1 MKNYF
6 LCLCIF
12 AKLWLK
18 QKALS
23 AFKTLYIHLYFS
35 IYIFKDLILPKKT
48 NTRSK
53 TFRVNF
59 NGKSMV
65 IEEAKSKQSAKTAT
79 GNPHKLEPTITPI
92 QLTSVFRKSRLEKKS
107 KSTQQQQPNQTV
119 ITQQP
124 QKPTQNI
131 SKITN

>member
-48 NTRSK
+48 NTRST

-79 GNPHKLEPTITPI
+79 GNPHKLEPTITPSNC
-92 QLTSVFRKSRLEKKS
+92 QKKS
-107 KSTQQQQPNQTV
+107 TRKKVQINATTATEPNCHYATA
-119 ITQQP
+119 TKTNP
-124 QKPTQNI
+124 KYLQNY
-131 SKITN
+131 

>member
-48 NTRSK
+48 NTRST

>member
-35 IYIFKDLILPKKT
+35 IYIFKDLILPKKPT
-48 NTRSK
+48 HVQQHFVSILMEKAWSLKKRNLNKAQKR
-53 TFRVNF
+53 R
-59 NGKSMV
+59 
-65 IEEAKSKQSAKTAT
+65 
-79 GNPHKLEPTITPI
+79 LEINNHPI

>member
-35 IYIFKDLILPKKT
+35 IYIFKDLILPKKPT
-48 NTRSK
+48 HVQQHFVSIWMEKAWSLKKRNLNKAQKR
-53 TFRVNF
+53 R
-59 NGKSMV
+59 
-65 IEEAKSKQSAKTAT
+65 
-79 GNPHKLEPTITPI
+79 LEINNHPI

-131 SKITN
+131 SKITNWS

>member
-18 QKALS
+18 LKALS

-35 IYIFKDLILPKKT
+35 IYIFKDLILPKKPT
-48 NTRSK
+48 HVQQHFVSILMEKAWSLKKRNLNKAQKR
-53 TFRVNF
+53 R
-59 NGKSMV
+59 
-65 IEEAKSKQSAKTAT
+65 
-79 GNPHKLEPTITPI
+79 LEINNHPI

>member
-35 IYIFKDLILPKKT
+35 IHIFKDLILPKK
-48 NTRSK
+48 
-53 TFRVNF
+53 
-59 NGKSMV
+59 
-65 IEEAKSKQSAKTAT
+65 
-79 GNPHKLEPTITPI
+79 PTHVQQHFVSILMEKAWSLKKRNLNKAQKRRPEINNHPI

>member
-35 IYIFKDLILPKKT
+35 IYIFKDLILPKKPT
-48 NTRSK
+48 HVQQHFVSILMEKAWSLKKRNLNKAQKR
-53 TFRVNF
+53 R
-59 NGKSMV
+59 
-65 IEEAKSKQSAKTAT
+65 
-79 GNPHKLEPTITPI
+79 LEINNHPI
-92 QLTSVFRKSRLEKKS
+92 QLTSVFRKNRLEKKS
-107 KSTQQQQPNQTV
+107 KSTQQQQPNQTF

-131 SKITN
+131 SKITNWS

>member
-35 IYIFKDLILPKKT
+35 IYIFKDLILPKKPT
-48 NTRSK
+48 HVQQHFVSILMEKAWSLKKRNLNKAQKRRLEILINWNQQSPHPIDFSFQKKSTRK
-53 TFRVNF
+53 KVQINAT
-59 NGKSMV
+59 
-65 IEEAKSKQSAKTAT
+65 TAT
-79 GNPHKLEPTITPI
+79 EPNCHYATATKTNPKYL
-92 QLTSVFRKSRLEKKS
+92 
-107 KSTQQQQPNQTV
+107 
-119 ITQQP
+119 
-124 QKPTQNI
+124 QNY
-131 SKITN
+131 

>member
-35 IYIFKDLILPKKT
+35 IYIFKDLILPKKPT
-48 NTRSK
+48 HVQQHFVSILMEKAWSLKKRNLNKAQKR
-53 TFRVNF
+53 R
-59 NGKSMV
+59 
-65 IEEAKSKQSAKTAT
+65 
-79 GNPHKLEPTITPI
+79 LEINNHPI

-131 SKITN
+131 SKITNWS

>member
-48 NTRSK
+48 NTRST

-65 IEEAKSKQSAKTAT
+65 IEEAKSKQSAKTAI
-79 GNPHKLEPTITPI
+79 GNPHKLEPTITP
-92 QLTSVFRKSRLEKKS
+92 S
-107 KSTQQQQPNQTV
+107 N
-119 ITQQP
+119 
-124 QKPTQNI
+124 
-131 SKITN
+131 